1 MAAQLWRVV
10 AIYRVITLS
19 YAAALIIR
27 DHNGYAHPAY
37 GLAALVVMSCWTAVT
52 IAAYA
57 RPAGRNLWLIT
68 ADGAVAMT
76 LVIATAWV
84 ETADRINAGAPTLP
98 AFWAAAPVLA
108 AAVAGGPWAGIAA
121 ALAISGADLAEHQQL
136 QAQSTFNGLVLL
148 LIAGALAAN
157 NQHHRLIPVRAQRA
171 EQPVRLGWLQDLR
184 QGARHPHQR
193 HRPRRP

>member
-1 MAAQLWRVV
+1 
-10 AIYRVITLS
+10 VITLS

-27 DHNGYAHPAY
+27 DHNTYAHPAY

-136 QAQSTFNGLVLL
+136 QAQSTFNGMVLL
-148 LIAGALAAN
+148 GL
-157 NQHHRLIPVRAQRA
+157 RA
-171 EQPVRLGWLQDLR
+171 ERAAEPVMMQGRSRLEPRG
-184 QGARHPHQR
+184 P
-193 HRPRRP
+193 PRRTAA